1 MKIASQT
8 TTESLVGH
16 DLSTTGTG
24 SPAELYWLLTDSAHY
39 ACETTAFL
47 NRKYSNTTYIS
58 KIWPE

>member
-24 SPAELYWLLTDSAHY
+24 SPAELYWLLTDCDSAHY

-47 NRKYSNTTYIS
+47 NRKYSNTTYIY
-58 KIWPE
+58 KI